1 MRNLKATAM
10 RRIRSLAAIA
20 LLAAASPAAAQHEGG
35 HAHEPAEQLGTVAFE
50 TSCGPEA
57 QRAFT
62 RGVAWLHSFEYEDAE
77 RAFLEAAK
85 ADPSCA
91 MAHWGV
97 AMSQHHP
104 LWAPPTPAEFQKGR
118 DAIARA
124 AAVGGKTARERD
136 YIAALST
143 FYASPD
149 PATHRARSFAYE
161 TAMGDLHRRWPDDQ
175 EAAVFHA
182 LALAAAGMID
192 DDASFAREKQA
203 AAILDAVLAREPN
216 HPGVAHYLIHSYDF
230 PPLAP
235 LALPAARRYA
245 AIAPASAHAQH
256 MPSHIFTRLGLWD
269 EAIASNLQA
278 EAAARAYAAKHGL
291 PGSWDE
297 RLHAMDY
304 LAYAYLQEGA
314 DAKAAGVLEDLWR
327 IERVDPANFKVAFA
341 FGAIPARIALER
353 RQWREAA
360 ALALPDSARKAVPW
374 AQFPWAEAQIHFA
387 RAVGAA
393 RSGDVE
399 LSRREVARLRE
410 IREGL
415 KGAPGNYDW
424 GLQVEIQRQVAEAW
438 AEAAAGRTEPAVAL
452 MSAAADLDDA
462 TEKHPVTPG
471 AILPAREQ
479 LGELLLQA
487 GRPAEA
493 LAAFEQSLERAPRR
507 FHSLYGAAEAAR
519 AAKDE
524 AKARQFYAEL
534 LDVGCKGD
542 GARREL
548 AEARRLVP
556 EAAQPACLAAAST
569 ASRAAGA
576 RAR

>member
-1 MRNLKATAM
+1 MRSNLA
-10 RRIRSLAAIA
+10 LAAAA
-20 LLAAASPAAAQHEGG
+20 LLVTASPAAAQHE
-35 HAHEPAEQLGTVAFE
+35 HHTHEPAEQLGTVTFE
-50 TSCGPEA
+50 VSCRPEA
-57 QRAFT
+57 QRQFT

-77 RAFLEAAK
+77 RAFAASAQ
-85 ADPSCA
+85 ADPQCA

-97 AMSQHHP
+97 AMSQYHP
-104 LWAPPTPAEFQKGR
+104 LWAAPTPAEFEKGR
-118 DAIARA
+118 QAIARA
-124 AAVGGKTARERD
+124 AAIGGETARERD
-136 YIAALST
+136 YITALSA

-149 PATHRARSFAYE
+149 PAAHRQRTFAYE
-161 TAMGDLHRRWPDDQ
+161 SAMEGVHRRWPKDQ
-175 EAAVFHA
+175 EAAVFYA
-182 LALAAAGMID
+182 LAMVAAGMID
-192 DDASFAREKQA
+192 DDATFAREKRA
-203 AAILDAVLAREPN
+203 AAILDAVLAREPD

-230 PPLAP
+230 PALAP
-235 LALPAARRYA
+235 LALNAARRYA

-269 EAIASNLQA
+269 EAVASNLQA
-278 EAAARAYAAKHGL
+278 EAAAKAYAVKHGL

-314 DAKAAGVLEDLWR
+314 DAKADGVLQELWR

-353 RQWREAA
+353 RRWDEAA
-360 ALALPDSARKAVPW
+360 ALTLPDSARKAVPW

-393 RSGDVE
+393 RGGNLE
-399 LSRREVARLRE
+399 LARREVARLRE

-438 AEAAAGRTEPAVAL
+438 TEAAAGRTVAAVAL
-452 MSAAADLDDA
+452 MRAAADLDDA

-479 LGELLLQA
+479 LGELLLQTN
-487 GRPAEA
+487 RPAEA
-493 LAAFEQSLERAPRR
+493 LAAFEQSLERAPGR
-507 FHSLYGAAEAAR
+507 FNSLYGAATAAR
-519 AAKDE
+519 GARDE
-524 AKARQFYAEL
+524 AKARRYYAEL
-534 LDVGCKGD
+534 LTVSCKGD
-542 GARREL
+542 DARPEL
-548 AEARRLVP
+548 AEARAFVP
-556 EAAQPACLAAAST
+556 QAHGSCAPSQTAA
-569 ASRAAGA
+569 R
-576 RAR
+576 